1 MVSGAHK
8 HAALSRVSYSKG
20 TSGGLDA
27 VAVEFEAS
35 SPSRVSAPM
44 CGACTLCCRVPRWAW
59 LWFREDKQ
67 IYAGHFFLSPRSSP
81 VMLAR

>member
-27 VAVEFEAS
+27 VAAEFEAS
-35 SPSRVSAPM
+35 SPSRVSALYAAM
-44 CGACTLCCRVPRWAW
+44 SH
-59 LWFREDKQ
+59 
-67 IYAGHFFLSPRSSP
+67 AGHGCGSVRTNKSTQGISSSHLDP
-81 VMLAR
+81 LRLC